1 MHLVSSTFAAA
12 DCHIPPEWP
21 TPSNHQGNHFTISEG
36 LKEFHFH
43 LEERDTWAPGG
54 GQCTDINAAMW
65 MLGAENLVF
74 LTAWQVLIRAAIITV
89 VFLLFSLKSNK
100 AGSGCY
106 DLQQYIRYD
115 STIFLLEM
123 GSKCQNRQARFLQF
137 SHPTQRA
144 LLTSTLPKPVWGYS
158 MGDSGVISPNIASS
172 FLFAWGNRRRKLKG
186 ARLTSFSLVS
196 WL

>member
-1 MHLVSSTFAAA
+1 
-12 DCHIPPEWP
+12 
-21 TPSNHQGNHFTISEG
+21 
-36 LKEFHFH
+36 
-43 LEERDTWAPGG
+43 
-54 GQCTDINAAMW
+54 

-123 GSKCQNRQARFLQF
+123 GSKCQNRQARSLQF

-144 LLTSTLPKPVWGYS
+144 LLTSTLPKPV
-158 MGDSGVISPNIASS
+158 
-172 FLFAWGNRRRKLKG
+172 
-186 ARLTSFSLVS
+186 
-196 WL
+196 